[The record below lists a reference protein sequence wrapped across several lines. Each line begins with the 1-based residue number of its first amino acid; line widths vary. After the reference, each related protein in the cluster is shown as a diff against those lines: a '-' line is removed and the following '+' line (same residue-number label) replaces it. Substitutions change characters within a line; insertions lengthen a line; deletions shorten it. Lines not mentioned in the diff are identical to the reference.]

1 MVRDRMQY
9 RPPSAQ
15 QCAVLQ
21 QIVEHAG
28 DLAAVLEKQFAVSLS
43 VADPG
48 CPECFEIEVRGGV
61 RLLPEDV
68 ERPLAFGAVIRGRED
83 LATVLLWHEDGLV
96 DGVEISWSEDPH
108 PALADL
114 TIVEG

>member
-1 MVRDRMQY
+1 MTGCSTGRLQRS
-9 RPPSAQ
+9 SA
-15 QCAVLQ
+15 LSFSK
-21 QIVEHAG
+21 IVEHAG

-68 ERPLAFGAVIRGRED
+68 ERP
-83 LATVLLWHEDGLV
+83 
-96 DGVEISWSEDPH
+96 SWSEDPH
-108 PALADL
+108 RALADL